1 MEVNNPLQAPIALA
15 LGTHWTR
22 SSVIPSAGLDVLE
35 KRKISCPCTESS
47 HDSCVVQNV
56 AS

>member
-1 MEVNNPLQAPIALA
+1 MEVNNPLQDPIALA
-15 LGTHWTR
+15 LGTHWTGG
-22 SSVIPSAGLDVLE
+22 SVSPRAGLDLE
-35 KRKISCPCTESS
+35 KRKISCPCRESN